1 MDKQKLK
8 FRVIFVAVYAILV
21 IIALT
26 YLLVMLSYYP
36 EKSEFAGIYIGVLTF
51 PWSFAIVSTL
61 DTARMIDKIPLSI
74 NISIF
79 VGCAILNAFILY
91 KFGKIIEKNW

>member
-1 MDKQKLK
+1 MGKQNSK
-8 FRVIFVAVYAILV
+8 FRIILVAVYAILV

-26 YLLVMLSYYP
+26 YLIIMLSYYP
-36 EKSEFAGIYIGVLTF
+36 EKSEFAGIYIGMLTF
-51 PWSFAIVSTL
+51 PWSFAIVSAL

-79 VGCAILNAFILY
+79 IGCAILNAFILY
-91 KFGKIIEKNW
+91 WFGKKIEKNW